1 MTEDEVRRSAFAMP
15 LHNSAYPLPPYR
27 LVDSEFLAIT
37 YRSEPAVLRRM
48 LPAPLEL
55 AEPVVR
61 FEFIRV
67 ADSTFGPYCEA
78 SQVIPVTLHGEQG
91 QFIHGS
97 YLSSHGSMA
106 AGRELWGLPKKLG
119 RAELRVYK
127 DTLMGTLDHG
137 GMRIATGT
145 MGYKHRQIDTAP
157 VLEMLGRPAFVL
169 KIVPH
174 VDGRPRICE
183 LVRHALSD
191 IVVKNAW
198 EAPGTI
204 ELHAHARIP
213 VAELPAGEVVSA
225 MHFVA
230 DLTLPLGTVAHDYLR
245 A

>member
-15 LHNSAYPLPPYR
+15 LHNPAYPLPPYR
-27 LVDSEFLAIT
+27 LVDCEFLVIV
-37 YRSEPAVLRRM
+37 YRSDPAVLRRL

-55 AEPVVR
+55 AEPLVC
-61 FEFIRV
+61 FEFVRV

-78 SQVIPVTLHGEQG
+78 SQVIPATLHGELG
-91 QFIHGS
+91 QFIHGA

-119 RAELRVYK
+119 RAELRVCK

-137 GMRIATGT
+137 GMRIAAGT
-145 MGYKHRQIDTAP
+145 MGYKHRQIETAP
-157 VLEMLGRPAFVL
+157 VVEMLKRPGFVL

-183 LVRHALSD
+183 LVRHAFSD
-191 IVVKNAW
+191 VVVKNAW
-198 EAPGTI
+198 AAPGAI
-204 ELHAHARIP
+204 ELHAHARLP

-225 MHFVA
+225 MHFIA
-230 DLTLPLGTVAHDYLR
+230 DLTLPAGTVAHDYLL